1 MFARIQKIYYEFP
14 GKFWVVVAT
23 SFIDE
28 VGATILFPFFALYIT
43 QKFNVGMTV
52 AGLMLAINSAAGL
65 TGSTIGGAIT
75 DKFGRRGIII
85 FGLVLSSMSSI
96 ALGLTSNINLFY
108 GVIVFSG
115 LFGRVASPAHS
126 AMIADILP
134 EHQRAEGF
142 GILRVGG
149 NLAWLIGPTI
159 GGFMASR
166 SYLSLFVMDAGVSLI
181 TAVIFYRLIPETKP
195 QPREATERQSLL
207 QVLRGYRLVLR
218 DRLFVVFIVAT
229 ILVLTVYQQ
238 MYSTLSVY
246 LRDEHGIS
254 PQEFGLLMSICAG
267 LVVLTQFPLTRYVKR
282 FPMLLMMAVATGFY
296 LVGFTMIGLVSTYAF
311 FVLALLIITVG
322 EMIEVPTYQSLMAAF
337 APEDMRGR
345 YMAFGGLCWAVPAMV
360 GPWAAGLILDRYN
373 PDWVWYI
380 CGILCAIAIFVF
392 YILQLRLGGREQFKP
407 QSDASAG

>member
-1 MFARIQKIYYEFP
+1 MFARIRKIYYEFP

-28 VGATILFPFFALYIT
+28 VGTTILFPFFALYIT

-52 AGLMLAINSAAGL
+52 AGLLLAINSAAGL

-108 GVIVFSG
+108 GVVVFSG

-134 EHQRAEGF
+134 ESRRTEGF
-142 GILRVGG
+142 GILRVGS

-166 SYLSLFVMDAGVSLI
+166 SYLSLFIMDAGVSLI
-181 TAVIFYRLIPETKP
+181 TAVIFYWLIPETKP

-207 QVLRGYRLVLR
+207 QVLSGYRLVLR
-218 DRLFVVFIVAT
+218 DRLFIVFIVAT

-246 LRDEHGIS
+246 LRDAHGIS

-392 YILQLRLGGREQFKP
+392 YILQLRLGGREKFKP
-407 QSDASAG
+407 QSDARAG